1 MDTERRYTTA
11 VPGERPTSQAQLVPD
26 VDNALFFVSHG
37 YLHYSGDV
45 CESIDVEAH
54 AAQVTGGYIYIIIRT
69 HPHVYTSYFVLT
81 SVLPLNSRMANVEHT
96 NNINSIRKT
105 MPRFVCFS
113 LV

>member
-1 MDTERRYTTA
+1 MVIFIILVMFVR
-11 VPGERPTSQAQLVPD
+11 VSTSKLM
-26 VDNALFFVSHG
+26 
-37 YLHYSGDV
+37 LHKLR
-45 CESIDVEAH
+45 
-54 AAQVTGGYIYIIIRT
+54 GGIYIIIRT